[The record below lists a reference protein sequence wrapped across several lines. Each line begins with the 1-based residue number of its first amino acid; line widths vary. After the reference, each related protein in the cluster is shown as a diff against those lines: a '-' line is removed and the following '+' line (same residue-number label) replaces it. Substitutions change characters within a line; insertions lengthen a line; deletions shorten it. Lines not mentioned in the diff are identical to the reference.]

1 MFSIV
6 ANVVIHTIEQS
17 LWDDS
22 SSDGPFDYKMAVVH
36 KLSKI
41 ELVVWALGAYK
52 FFYGT
57 SDFTWGW
64 PGAY

>member
-1 MFSIV
+1 MFSLV
-6 ANVVIHTIEQS
+6 ANLVIDAIEQS

-41 ELVVWALGAYK
+41 ELVLWALGAYK
-52 FFYGT
+52 IFSGT
-57 SDFTWGW
+57 CDFTWG
-64 PGAY
+64 